1 MSDRI
6 HFCFSCSLLLFM
18 VGLVIA
24 PSGSQSPLP
33 EPSLHSHT
41 SFQSQQTVQNFL
53 DEESEQTAFVSLN
66 EGLPEK
72 KNKDIKHYIPL
83 NVVPQIMAG
92 KTEQQSPAPVPALK
106 PKNQLRNQKPLK
118 TRSSSRTLRRNL
130 EQTVTTANDLIKQS
144 ENSFSRGLIPLADYN
159 LALNLA
165 YDTKIKAAE
174 IQNQGRA
181 KLQLLNEKRN
191 LIQTAVEQLQAFNQ
205 PAAQGWYGDLVHA
218 RLILAQND
226 YEIAGV
232 SQNRDRQQTALGQI
246 SRLSDQYYSIRDEE
260 FQVGE
265 AGLTEYR
272 RASRA
277 INLARQE
284 QNLFHGMKKDE
295 RSLMNYA
302 EDLRQIE
309 SAVEWFSSNGAG
321 LGRADLVDLSKAHLN
336 YVQGQYYQKQN
347 KESESQQFFN
357 ESMQQSKAAWE
368 LRIDQ
373 YYPRGT
379 ANLHDIT
386 TSWILWN
393 ASGTE
398 LSELK
403 SSQSA
408 TIKKEL
414 TSGLDRMVNTADQI
428 TDRRGR
434 LAGDISM
441 VHCLKNSEFLIEL
454 ENSQKK

>member
-1 MSDRI
+1 
-6 HFCFSCSLLLFM
+6 M

-24 PSGSQSPLP
+24 PSNSQSPLP
-33 EPSLHSHT
+33 EPPLQNNT
-41 SFQSQQTVQNFL
+41 NLQTGQTVQNFL
-53 DEESEQTAFVSLN
+53 DEESEQTTALVSLN
-66 EGLPEK
+66 DVLPEN
-72 KNKDIKHYIPL
+72 KNQDIKHYIPL

-92 KTEQQSPAPVPALK
+92 KTEQQSPVSAPK
-106 PKNQLRNQKPLK
+106 PKNQVQKQNRLQN
-118 TRSSSRTLRRNL
+118 RSSSRAVRQKL
-130 EQTVTTANDLIKQS
+130 EQTVTTANDLINQT
-144 ENSFSRGLIPLADYN
+144 ENCFSRGLIPLVDYN

-174 IQNQGRA
+174 VQNQGRV

-191 LIQTAVEQLQAFNQ
+191 LIQNAVEQLQALNQ

-232 SQNRDRQQTALGQI
+232 SHNRDGKEASLRQIA
-246 SRLSDQYYSIRDEE
+246 RFANEYHSIREEE
-260 FQVGE
+260 FRVGE
-265 AGLTEYR
+265 AGLDEFR
-272 RASRA
+272 RASLA
-277 INLARQE
+277 VNIARQE
-284 QNLFHGMKKDE
+284 QNRFSKVKDE
-295 RSLMNYA
+295 TSLMNYA

-309 SAVEWFSSNGAG
+309 TAVEWFSSNGAG
-321 LGRADLVDLSKAHLN
+321 LGRADLVALSKAHLN
-336 YVQGQYYQKQN
+336 YVQGRYSQN
-347 KESESQQFFN
+347 QNRDSESQKYFN
-357 ESMQQSKAAWE
+357 DSLQQAKAAWE

-393 ASGTE
+393 ASGSA

-403 SSQSA
+403 SGQFA
-408 TIKKEL
+408 TIKQSINE
-414 TSGLDRMVNTADQI
+414 GLDRMVNTADQI

-434 LAGDISM
+434 LAGDISL

-454 ENSQKK
+454 QNSQKK

>member
-6 HFCFSCSLLLFM
+6 HFCISCSLLLFM
-18 VGLVIA
+18 VGLVVA
-24 PSGSQSPLP
+24 PSSSQSPSP
-33 EPSLHSHT
+33 EPPRQNYTSLQT
-41 SFQSQQTVQNFL
+41 RQTVQQFL
-53 DEESEQTAFVSLN
+53 DEESEQTALVSLS
-66 EGLPEK
+66 GVLPE
-72 KNKDIKHYIPL
+72 NNNQDIKHYIPL
-83 NVVPQIMAG
+83 NVVPQITAG
-92 KTEQQSPAPVPALK
+92 KTEQQSPVSAPK
-106 PKNQLRNQKPLK
+106 PKNQVPKQNW
-118 TRSSSRTLRRNL
+118 SSSRAVRQKL
-130 EQTVTTANDLIKQS
+130 EQTVETANDLIYQS
-144 ENSFSRGLIPLADYN
+144 ENSFSRGLLPLVDYN

-174 IQNQGRA
+174 IQNQNHV

-191 LIQTAVEQLQAFNQ
+191 LIQKAVEQLQAFNQ

-218 RLILAQND
+218 RLLLAQND

-232 SQNRDRQQTALGQI
+232 SNNRDRQQAALGQVT
-246 SRLSDQYYSIRDEE
+246 RLANEYHSVREVE
-260 FQVGE
+260 FRVGE
-265 AGLTEYR
+265 AGIDEYR

-277 INLARQE
+277 VNIARQE
-284 QNLFHGMKKDE
+284 QNRFSKVKDE
-295 RSLMNYA
+295 TSLMNYA

-309 SAVEWFSSNGAG
+309 TAVEWFSSNGAG

-336 YVQGQYYQKQN
+336 YVEGRYSQN
-347 KESESQQFFN
+347 QNRESESRKFFADSLQQA
-357 ESMQQSKAAWE
+357 KAAWE

-393 ASGTE
+393 ASGSA

-408 TIKKEL
+408 NIKQSL
-414 TSGLDRMVNTADQI
+414 TEGLDRMVNTADQI

-441 VHCLKNSEFLIEL
+441 VHCLKNSEFLVEL
-454 ENSQKK
+454 QNVQKK